1 MSPHRLLIPLV
12 VLALLMT
19 GATPAVAAVARVWTA
34 DSWKRVFQT
43 DQRPAGASTSINWD
57 AARNEAESY
66 QILLRHTAS
75 FTITGV
81 TFSALTGSA
90 GSIPAGNLEY
100 KFQNHHAPEGGQ
112 LFPDPLG
119 NERSTTVA
127 ANRTQG
133 IWVTVNVPAG
143 QAAGTYTGSV
153 DVATSTGA
161 IAVPMRLT
169 VYPIDAPNA
178 IDSKYI
184 YSTWNVFFNEY
195 ADLDGSVVADEIVDR
210 YRFPRYS
217 AQWWKLMEDFAKE
230 QKATRQNQVHISI
243 DPLLDGPTTLVGDT
257 YHFDW
262 SKFDQFVELFIRHG
276 SVARL
281 RGNPLLNALHT
292 DQVWIIDN
300 VDGQHKV
307 TLAPVG
313 SAKADRWLD
322 QYLPALKAH
331 LDAKGW
337 SDIWYQTISDE
348 PKEDKL
354 DNYNWAVGKY
364 RQYFGADA
372 KTQDAVIG
380 LFPELAGNLSV
391 WIPLID
397 KLQENEQ
404 FYRDRQ
410 AAGDEVW
417 TYVCLQPDARLG
429 WLNRWS
435 NYPAYTARQLAWGN
449 FKYGATGFF
458 HWGYNAWTAGQFG
471 NVEEFP
477 GDGYIVY
484 PDLANGTVRTSVRS
498 LATRDGNEEYELL
511 SILKRRDPAAA
522 QRLAD
527 ALMRGYDNF
536 TDDTDL
542 MARTRK
548 ELLLR
553 AAGTA
558 LPPRVEAEDGRLTG
572 TGRLDTVGNGYTGS
586 GYVGWLDQASG
597 SSVTVDVTAAR
608 PGPQVVEIRY
618 SNGTDTT
625 NTLTLLVN
633 GAVPRKV
640 EFLPTGDW
648 NTTWSSAYATVD
660 LAAGANTIT
669 LRHDADDG
677 SVDPDSLTLW

>member
-1 MSPHRLLIPLV
+1 MRPHRLLTPLI
-12 VLALLMT
+12 VLTLLLT
-19 GATPAVAAVARVWTA
+19 GVTPAVAAVAKVWSA

-66 QILLRHTAS
+66 QILLRHTAR
-75 FTITGV
+75 FTISGV
-81 TFSALTGSA
+81 TFSALTGPA
-90 GSIPAGNLEY
+90 GTIAAGNLEY
-100 KFQNHHAPEGGQ
+100 KFQNQHAPEGGQ

-119 NERSTTVA
+119 NERSTAVA
-127 ANRTQG
+127 ANTTQG
-133 IWVTVNVPAG
+133 IWVTVSVPAG
-143 QAAGTYTGSV
+143 QAAGAYAGSV

-161 IAVPMRLT
+161 IAVPVRLR
-169 VYPIDAPNA
+169 VYPIDVPDA

-195 ADLDGSVVADEIVDR
+195 ADSDGGVVADELVDR
-210 YRFPRYS
+210 YHFARYS
-217 AQWWKLMEDFAKE
+217 PEWWKLIEDFAKE

-257 YHFDW
+257 YQFDW

-281 RGNPLLNALHT
+281 RGNPLLNALYT
-292 DQVWIIDN
+292 DKVWILDN
-300 VDGQHKV
+300 VDGETKV

-313 SAKADRWLD
+313 SAKANRWLD

-337 SDIWYQTISDE
+337 TDIWYQTISDE
-348 PKEDKL
+348 PSKI

-364 RQYFGADA
+364 RQYFGRNG
-372 KTQDAVIG
+372 KTQDAVTE
-380 LFPELAGNLSV
+380 LYPELTDHVSV

-397 KLQENEQ
+397 GLQAHQ
-404 FYRDRQ
+404 DFYRDRQ
-410 AAGDEVW
+410 EAGDEVW
-417 TYVCLQPDARLG
+417 TYVCLQPDAREG

-435 NYPAYTARQLAWGN
+435 TYPAYTARQLAWGN

-458 HWGYNAWTAGQFG
+458 HWGYNAWTSGGYGQP
-471 NVEEFP
+471 EPYP

-484 PDLANGTVRTSVRS
+484 PDVPNGTVRTSVRS

-511 SILKRRDPAAA
+511 SILKQHDPDAA

-542 MARTRK
+542 MAATRK

-558 LPPRVEAEDGRLTG
+558 LTARTEAENGRLTG
-572 TGRLDTVGNGYTGS
+572 TGRVDTVGSGYTGS
-586 GYVGWLDQASG
+586 GYVGWLDQATG
-597 SSVTVDVTAAR
+597 SSVTVDVTAVR
-608 PGPQVVEIRY
+608 PGPQVVELRY
-618 SNGTDTT
+618 SNGTETT

-633 GAVPRKV
+633 GTTPRKV

-660 LAAGANTIT
+660 LAAGVNSIT

-677 SVDPDSLTLW
+677 SVDPDAITLW

>member
-1 MSPHRLLIPLV
+1 MRRLLTPLV
-12 VLALLMT
+12 VLTLLLT
-19 GATPAVAAVARVWTA
+19 GVTPAVAAVAKVWTA
-34 DSWKRVFQT
+34 DSWQRVFRT
-43 DQRPAGASTSINWD
+43 DQRPATVSTSINWD

-75 FTITGV
+75 FTIMGV
-81 TFSALTGSA
+81 SFSALTGSA
-90 GSIPAGNLEY
+90 GTIAADKLEY

-127 ANRTQG
+127 ANTTQG

-143 QAAGTYTGSV
+143 QAAGAYTGSA

-161 IAVPMRLT
+161 IAVPVRLT
-169 VYPIDAPNA
+169 VYPVDVPNA
-178 IDSKYI
+178 VDSKYI

-195 ADLDGSVVADEIVDR
+195 ADDSGDKLADEIVDR
-210 YRFPRYS
+210 YHFTRYS
-217 AQWWKLMEDFAKE
+217 PQWWKLMEDFAKE

-243 DPLLDGPTTLVGDT
+243 DPLLDGPTTLVGNT

-262 SKFDQFVELFIRHG
+262 SKFDQFVELFIQHG

-281 RGNPLLNALHT
+281 RGNPLLNALYT
-292 DQVWIIDN
+292 DKVWIIDN
-300 VDGQHKV
+300 VNGKAQV
-307 TLAPVG
+307 RLAPVR
-313 SAKADRWLD
+313 SPEADRWLD

-337 SDIWYQTISDE
+337 TGIWHQTISDE
-348 PKEDKL
+348 PKADKIA
-354 DNYNWAVGKY
+354 NYNWAVGKY
-364 RQYFGADA
+364 RQYFGAQA
-372 KTQDAVIG
+372 KTQDAVIDV
-380 LFPELAGNLSV
+380 FPDLVDHVSV
-391 WIPLID
+391 WIPLVD
-397 KLQENEQ
+397 RLQENQQ

-417 TYVCLQPDARLG
+417 TYVCLQPDPRDG

-435 NYPAYTARQLAWGN
+435 TYPAYTARQLAWGN

-458 HWGYNAWTAGQFG
+458 HWGYNAWTSGG
-471 NVEEFP
+471 YGGVEPYP

-484 PDLANGTVRTSVRS
+484 PDVPRGTVRTSVRS

-511 SILKRRDPAAA
+511 TILKRRDPAAA

-527 ALMRGYDNF
+527 ALMTGYDNF

-542 MARTRK
+542 MAKTRK

-553 AAGTA
+553 AAGA
-558 LPPRVEAEDGRLTG
+558 AVPARVEAETGQLTG
-572 TGRLDTVGNGYTGS
+572 TARLDTVGTGYTGT
-586 GYVGWLDQASG
+586 GYAGWLDQAAG
-597 SSVTVDVTAAR
+597 SSATVDVTAAR

-618 SNGTDTT
+618 SNGTDTS
-625 NTLTLLVN
+625 NTLTLLTN
-633 GAVPRKV
+633 GAAPRKV
-640 EFLPTGDW
+640 AFLPTGDW

-660 LAAGANTIT
+660 LLSGANTIT
-669 LRHDADDG
+669 LRHEADDG
-677 SVDPDSLTLW
+677 SADPDSLTLW